1 MKTITSDVQV
11 SDVAEQIVRIARP
24 LRLIL
29 FGSRARG
36 TADDNSDVDILV
48 VVPEGTHRWRTA
60 QAIYQQ
66 IRGVKVPL
74 DIVVATPS
82 DLEKYGNTIG
92 LIYKSALRD
101 GVDLYVGEG

>member
-36 TADDNSDVDILV
+36 TADDSSDVDILV
-48 VVPEGTHRWRTA
+48 AFDDDADWSLYDWVDMIEELKGICGREVHLFSKKGLRNPFRRQKILATREVV
-60 QAIYQQ
+60 
-66 IRGVKVPL
+66 
-74 DIVVATPS
+74 
-82 DLEKYGNTIG
+82 YG
-92 LIYKSALRD
+92 S
-101 GVDLYVGEG
+101 